1 MEQNVFMCP
10 LLQKAIEEGECY
22 DVQMVRA
29 HMIKEA
35 ALKEPFDRQ
44 KADALCPHCTFNPL
58 TEQKI
63 N

>member
-29 HMIKEA
+29 QMIKEA
-35 ALKEPFDRQ
+35 VLKEPFDRQ
-44 KADALCPHCTFNPL
+44 KADVLCPFCVFNPL
-58 TEQKI
+58 PAQSY
-63 N
+63 